1 MYFIVEL
8 ENTTTKIID
17 DAIEESKL
25 TASGNYSFLNIEEIK
40 IDFRTEIERE
50 EEILEG
56 DLENTKKDLIIMRDR
71 NIVSQLEIF
80 CPEKFQLIQS
90 LIQKYMNN
98 SINGLAWDLKA
109 FIEHSPNQTLSIKKQ
124 KSLIRSHK
132 KIFIQTII
140 SENPYFP
147 KSILANSWE
156 LFQESAKEII
166 KISIEKPLQLNEIE
180 DFKDEWQNFIDNR

>member
-8 ENTTTKIID
+8 ENTTTKIIY

-50 EEILEG
+50 EEILEE

-80 CPEKFQLIQS
+80 CPEKFELIQS
-90 LIQKYMNN
+90 QIQKYMNN

-132 KIFIQTII
+132 KVFIQTII